1 MKSQWPHH
9 IPILFSEVSNHF
21 PIFFQSFSYDCPI
34 IFPSFPQFQPEN
46 LRLVTVG
53 PQQTPVKVLDVPR
66 AGRSSLEATM
76 GVRWAKVGGFRHPS
90 EKYWSKSVG
99 MMTFPTEWKNIN
111 VLNIITWFY
120 DTHIIIYSIL

>member
-1 MKSQWPHH
+1 MAPSYSH
-9 IPILFSEVSNHF
+9 IVFRGVQSFSN
-21 PIFFQSFSYDCPI
+21 FFQSFSYDCPI